1 MKYIVCSKCG
11 AKLKER
17 LGEHV
22 CCVSLFSLVA
32 RSLARVHRVTSFFR
46 SSSFVAR
53 RSSSPIVV
61 AIWSLVDQQQLTD
74 GKYAYILTRSFMY
87 SFVRRREF
95 WVITLIMIVESVRDV
110 PEPPAPAGSGGGE
123 TPRSHRDSD
132 AHKPRRSKGSV
143 TSVARNTSS
152 SFIFVFVSLDTR
164 DQQ

>member
-1 MKYIVCSKCG
+1 MRRETKRTFGG
-11 AKLKER
+11 AR
-17 LGEHV
+17 L
-22 CCVSLFSLVA
+22 LRFSLLARSLA
-32 RSLARVHRVTSFFR
+32 RSLARVHRVTSFFRSSSFR

-95 WVITLIMIVESVRDV
+95 WVITIIMIVESVRDV
-110 PEPPAPAGSGGGE
+110 PEPPAPAAGGGE

-143 TSVARNTSS
+143 TSVARNT
-152 SFIFVFVSLDTR
+152 
-164 DQQ
+164 

>member
-1 MKYIVCSKCG
+1 MRERDKKMKYIVCSKCG

-22 CCVSLFSLVA
+22 CCVSLFSLSL
-32 RSLARVHRVTSFFR
+32 SLACTTSRR
-46 SSSFVAR
+46 SSVRRRSVRRRSPFVAR

-110 PEPPAPAGSGGGE
+110 PEPPAPAGGGE

-143 TSVARNTSS
+143 TSVARNT
-152 SFIFVFVSLDTR
+152 
-164 DQQ
+164 

>member
-1 MKYIVCSKCG
+1 MRRETKRTFGG
-11 AKLKER
+11 AR
-17 LGEHV
+17 L
-22 CCVSLFSLVA
+22 LRFSLLSR
-32 RSLARVHRVTSFFR
+32 RSLARSRAPRHVVLPFVVVPFVV
-46 SSSFVAR
+46 VAR

-95 WVITLIMIVESVRDV
+95 RVGTLIMIVESVRDV
-110 PEPPAPAGSGGGE
+110 PEPPAPAGSGAGGGE

-143 TSVARNTSS
+143 TSVARNT
-152 SFIFVFVSLDTR
+152 
-164 DQQ
+164 

>member
-1 MKYIVCSKCG
+1 MRERDKKMKYIVCSKCG

-32 RSLARVHRVTSFFR
+32 RSLARVHRVTSFFRSSSFR

-95 WVITLIMIVESVRDV
+95 WVITIIMIVESVRDV
-110 PEPPAPAGSGGGE
+110 PEPPAPAGSGAGGGE

-143 TSVARNTSS
+143 TSVARNT
-152 SFIFVFVSLDTR
+152 
-164 DQQ
+164 

>member
-32 RSLARVHRVTSFFR
+32 RSLARVHHVTSFFR
-46 SSSFVAR
+46 SSSFRSSSFVAVAR
-53 RSSSPIVV
+53 RSSSPFVV

-110 PEPPAPAGSGGGE
+110 PEPPAPAGDGE

-143 TSVARNTSS
+143 TSVARNT
-152 SFIFVFVSLDTR
+152 
-164 DQQ
+164 

>member
-1 MKYIVCSKCG
+1 MRRETKRTFGG
-11 AKLKER
+11 AR
-17 LGEHV
+17 L
-22 CCVSLFSLVA
+22 LRFSLLARSLA

-46 SSSFVAR
+46 SSFRSSSFVVVAR
-53 RSSSPIVV
+53 RSSSPFVV

-95 WVITLIMIVESVRDV
+95 WVITIIMIVESVRDV
-110 PEPPAPAGSGGGE
+110 PEPPAPAGSGAGGGE

-143 TSVARNTSS
+143 TSVARNT
-152 SFIFVFVSLDTR
+152 
-164 DQQ
+164 

>member
-1 MKYIVCSKCG
+1 MRECDKKMKYIVCSKCG

-22 CCVSLFSLVA
+22 CCVSLFSLSLSL
-32 RSLARVHRVTSFFR
+32 SLARVHHVTSFFR
-46 SSSFVAR
+46 SSSFRSSPFVAR

-95 WVITLIMIVESVRDV
+95 RVGTLIMIVESVCDV
-110 PEPPAPAGSGGGE
+110 PEPPAPAGGGAGE

-143 TSVARNTSS
+143 TSVARNT
-152 SFIFVFVSLDTR
+152 
-164 DQQ
+164 

>member
-1 MKYIVCSKCG
+1 MRERDKKMKYIVCSKCG

-32 RSLARVHRVTSFFR
+32 RSLARSRAPRHVVLP
-46 SSSFVAR
+46 FVVVPFVVPFVVVDR

-95 WVITLIMIVESVRDV
+95 RVGTLIMIVESVRDV

-143 TSVARNTSS
+143 TSVARNT
-152 SFIFVFVSLDTR
+152 
-164 DQQ
+164 

>member
-1 MKYIVCSKCG
+1 MRRETKRTFGG
-11 AKLKER
+11 AR
-17 LGEHV
+17 L
-22 CCVSLFSLVA
+22 LRFSLLSLSL
-32 RSLARVHRVTSFFR
+32 SLARVHHVTSFFRSSSFR

-95 WVITLIMIVESVRDV
+95 RVITIIMIVESVRDV
-110 PEPPAPAGSGGGE
+110 PEPPAPAGDGE

-143 TSVARNTSS
+143 TSVARNT
-152 SFIFVFVSLDTR
+152 
-164 DQQ
+164 

>member
-1 MKYIVCSKCG
+1 MRECDKKMKYIVCSKCG

-22 CCVSLFSLVA
+22 CCVSLFSLSL
-32 RSLARVHRVTSFFR
+32 SLARVHHVTSFFR
-46 SSSFVAR
+46 SSSFRSSPFVAR

-61 AIWSLVDQQQLTD
+61 AILSLVDQQQLTD
-74 GKYAYILTRSFMY
+74 GKYAYILTRSFIY

-95 WVITLIMIVESVRDV
+95 RVGTLIMIVESVRDV
-110 PEPPAPAGSGGGE
+110 PEPPAPAGDGE

-143 TSVARNTSS
+143 TSVARNT
-152 SFIFVFVSLDTR
+152 
-164 DQQ
+164 

>member
-1 MKYIVCSKCG
+1 MRERDKKMKYIVCSKCG

-22 CCVSLFSLVA
+22 CCVSLFSL
-32 RSLARVHRVTSFFR
+32 SLARVHRVTSFFR
-46 SSSFVAR
+46 SSSFRSSSFRSSPFVAR
-53 RSSSPIVV
+53 RSSSPFVV

-95 WVITLIMIVESVRDV
+95 WVITIIMIVESVRDV
-110 PEPPAPAGSGGGE
+110 PEPPAPAAGGGE

-143 TSVARNTSS
+143 TSVARNT
-152 SFIFVFVSLDTR
+152 
-164 DQQ
+164 

>member
-22 CCVSLFSLVA
+22 CCVSLFSLSLS
-32 RSLARVHRVTSFFR
+32 RSRAPRHVVLPFVVVPFVV
-46 SSSFVAR
+46 VAR

-95 WVITLIMIVESVRDV
+95 RVGTLIMIVESVRDV
-110 PEPPAPAGSGGGE
+110 PEPPAPAGSGAGGGE

-143 TSVARNTSS
+143 TSVARNT
-152 SFIFVFVSLDTR
+152 
-164 DQQ
+164 

>member
-22 CCVSLFSLVA
+22 CYVSLFSL
-32 RSLARVHRVTSFFR
+32 SLTRVHHVTSFFR
-46 SSSFVAR
+46 SSSFRSSSFIAR
-53 RSSSPIVV
+53 RSSSPFVV

-95 WVITLIMIVESVRDV
+95 RVGTLIMIVESVRDV
-110 PEPPAPAGSGGGE
+110 PEPPAPAGGGE

-143 TSVARNTSS
+143 TSVARNT
-152 SFIFVFVSLDTR
+152 
-164 DQQ
+164 

>member
-22 CCVSLFSLVA
+22 CCVSLFSL
-32 RSLARVHRVTSFFR
+32 ARVHRVTSFFR
-46 SSSFVAR
+46 SSSFRSSSFVAR
-53 RSSSPIVV
+53 RSSSPFVV

-95 WVITLIMIVESVRDV
+95 WVGTLIMIVESVRDV
-110 PEPPAPAGSGGGE
+110 PEPPAPAAGGGE

-143 TSVARNTSS
+143 TSVARNT
-152 SFIFVFVSLDTR
+152 
-164 DQQ
+164 

>member
-22 CCVSLFSLVA
+22 CCVSLFSLVT
-32 RSLARVHRVTSFFR
+32 RSLARVHHVTSFFR
-46 SSSFVAR
+46 SSSFRSSSFVVRRR
-53 RSSSPIVV
+53 RSSSPFVV

-95 WVITLIMIVESVRDV
+95 RVGTLIMIVESVCDV
-110 PEPPAPAGSGGGE
+110 PEPPAPAGGGAGE

-143 TSVARNTSS
+143 TSVARNT
-152 SFIFVFVSLDTR
+152 
-164 DQQ
+164 

>member
-1 MKYIVCSKCG
+1 MRERDKKMKYIVCSKCG

-32 RSLARVHRVTSFFR
+32 RSLARVHRVSSFR

-95 WVITLIMIVESVRDV
+95 RVGTLIMIVESVRDV
-110 PEPPAPAGSGGGE
+110 PEPPAPAGGGE

-143 TSVARNTSS
+143 TSVARNT
-152 SFIFVFVSLDTR
+152 
-164 DQQ
+164 

>member
-1 MKYIVCSKCG
+1 MRRETKRTFGG
-11 AKLKER
+11 AR
-17 LGEHV
+17 L
-22 CCVSLFSLVA
+22 LRFSLLSL
-32 RSLARVHRVTSFFR
+32 SLARVHHVTSFFR
-46 SSSFVAR
+46 SSSFRSSFVAR

-95 WVITLIMIVESVRDV
+95 RVGTLIMIVESVRDV
-110 PEPPAPAGSGGGE
+110 PEPPAPAGSGAGGGE

-143 TSVARNTSS
+143 TSVARNT
-152 SFIFVFVSLDTR
+152 
-164 DQQ
+164 

>member
-1 MKYIVCSKCG
+1 MRERDKKMKYIVCSKCG

-22 CCVSLFSLVA
+22 CCVSLFSLSL
-32 RSLARVHRVTSFFR
+32 SLACTTSRR
-46 SSSFVAR
+46 SSVRR
-53 RSSSPIVV
+53 RSVRRRRPSSPIVV

-74 GKYAYILTRSFMY
+74 GKYAYILTRSFIY

-95 WVITLIMIVESVRDV
+95 RVGTLIMIVESVRDV
-110 PEPPAPAGSGGGE
+110 PEPPAPAGDGE

-143 TSVARNTSS
+143 TSVARNT
-152 SFIFVFVSLDTR
+152 
-164 DQQ
+164 